1 MQPCSLVSLVV
12 CSLAA
17 FGLASPDC
25 YLHVLLFSAGIRSGE
40 CCEVAVSR
48 VLLLSAD
55 WSLRFIALQR
65 HRLRDCVTTE
75 VVIPVQGWAVRAFQL
90 MLGNT

>member
-75 VVIPVQGWAVRAFQL
+75 FVIPVQGWAVQGCPA
-90 MLGNT
+90 